1 MKAENAEYDNTCD
14 ITYRICNILPKLKCE
29 GKKDE
34 YNNTLDSMMLEMNF
48 PLNTGYILLC
58 DSLIL
63 RCVDM
68 LHFGEQH
75 KTEKHMLISHGVTR
89 NTGYRGKR
97 VCASCTLTRKKP
109 LTEKTIVYSS
119 EEKLMLYIF
128 ISTYLNRIVSKKIK
142 LSDNLTYISLKD
154 IHAIFGNK
162 NLKSNKRDY
171 YIDIINKLISDDI
184 EIYIGDDKHNPDG
197 PSKYTSWF
205 KYIKEVRDYEDNIIG
220 YVYSFG
226 DLGTNFFDSTNHPNV
241 HIRLENLSVNNRNYK
256 EFEMARYLLCKIL
269 DKSKKI
275 TIITIMQE
283 LYDYQRDCSYLKA
296 YEKLKNPNDRKYLN
310 SFINSLE
317 RVVRNLQGYYN
328 LKIYVVDDPI
338 NIDDIKIYSSKEY
351 IHKLNIRIASKN
363 E

>member
-1 MKAENAEYDNTCD
+1 MKSENVEYDNTCD
-14 ITYRICNILPKLKCE
+14 ITYRLCNTLPKLKSDARR
-29 GKKDE
+29 DE
-34 YNNTLDSMMLEMNF
+34 YNNTLDSMILEMNVA
-48 PLNTGYILLC
+48 LDLTNILLC

-68 LHFGEQH
+68 LHLGEQYEVEEH
-75 KTEKHMLISHGVTR
+75 IHASHSVVR
-89 NTGYRGKR
+89 NTGYKGQR
-97 VCASCTLTRKKP
+97 VCASCKLIRKKP
-109 LTEKTIVYSS
+109 LTEKTIVYSA

-128 ISTYLNRIVSKKIK
+128 ISNFLNRIVSKKIK

-171 YIDIINKLISDDI
+171 YIDIISKLISDDI

-226 DLGTNFFDSTNHPNV
+226 VLGLNFVASTNHPNAR
-241 HIRLENLSVNNRNYK
+241 IRLDILSINNRNYK
-256 EFEMARYLLCKIL
+256 EFEMARYLISKVL

-275 TIITIMQE
+275 GIVIMMQE
-283 LYDYQRDCSYLKA
+283 LYDYHKGCSYLEA
-296 YEKLKNPNDRKYLN
+296 YGNLKNPNDRKYLN

-317 RVVRNLQGYYN
+317 RVVRNLQGHYN

-338 NIDDIKIYSSKEY
+338 NIDDIKFYSSKEY